1 MNEKTGNYRKVILLV
16 AFGTSVPEAAK
27 ALDEIEKRVREK
39 YVETKVRWAFTS
51 RTIRTRSAE
60 RGIKLD
66 SPETALAGLMDEG
79 YTHAAVLSLHI
90 VPGREFH
97 ELHHNAMRFEG
108 MCGGFKKVLIARPL
122 LGNHDDMIKVA
133 DILTGQYGPKRAD
146 EGVVFIGHGN
156 KRHPSDAV
164 YLAMNSLLSDRN
176 PSVFAGSVQG
186 HQTPAELLPKLR
198 AAQLRKF
205 RLVPLMTVAG
215 DHARKDMAGDGPES
229 WKSILVEN
237 GYEVEPMFHGLA
249 ENPEVVSVWLDHLDE
264 VFQAL

>member
-1 MNEKTGNYRKVILLV
+1 MNEETGNNRKVILLV

-27 ALDEIEKRVREK
+27 ALDEIEKRVRER
-39 YVETKVRWAFTS
+39 YGETEVRWAFTS
-51 RTIRTRSAE
+51 RTIRARAAA

-97 ELHHNAMRFEG
+97 ELYHNAMRFEG
-108 MCGGFKKVLIARPL
+108 MCGGFKKILIARPL
-122 LGNHDDMIKVA
+122 LGNHDDMVKVA
-133 DILTGQYGPKRAD
+133 DLLTGQYVPRGSD

-164 YLAMNSLLSDRN
+164 YLAMSSLLSDMN
-176 PSVFAGSVQG
+176 PRVFAGTVQG
-186 HQTPAELLPKLR
+186 HPTPRELIPKLK
-198 AAQLRKF
+198 AARLRKF
-205 RLVPLMTVAG
+205 RLIPLMTVAG

-229 WKSILVEN
+229 WKSILVES
-237 GYEVEPMFHGLA
+237 GCEVEPVFHGLA
-249 ENPEVVSVWLDHLDE
+249 ENPEVVSIWLDHLDE
-264 VFQAL
+264 VFRAL